1 MSGIRMS
8 ARAIQSARRLSFGI
22 LMTALIA
29 GTGCST
35 LRVDA
40 LAAPGADFGQRATF
54 RIVERS
60 ARVDSVRPIRTSN
73 VMLNNSIID
82 QMLRDDIRRAFED
95 RGYTMTD
102 VDPDFEVAYYAR
114 AIERIEVSNV
124 DRGYYTYYGYRDYR
138 DVYEFTEGTVVIDV
152 VNPETKDLLW
162 RGSGVAAVSDNP
174 KKYARQL
181 SEAVGEIVQ
190 RFPPAMVVTPIESN
204 EWWDSGES
212 DSWGESR

>member
-8 ARAIQSARRLSFGI
+8 ARAVQAVRRLSFGI
-22 LMTALIA
+22 VMTAMIA

-35 LRVDA
+35 LRVEA
-40 LAAPGADFGQRATF
+40 LEAPGADFGQRGTF

-60 ARVDSVRPIRTSN
+60 ARVDSIRPIRTSN

-82 QMLRDDIRRAFED
+82 QMLRDDIRRAFEA
-95 RGYTMTD
+95 RGYTMTN

-124 DRGYYTYYGYRDYR
+124 DRGYYNYYGYRDYR

-152 VNPETKDLLW
+152 VNPDTRELLW
-162 RGSGVAAVSDNP
+162 RGSGVATVSDNP
-174 KKYARQL
+174 KKYASQL
-181 SEAVGEIVQ
+181 NEAVGKIVG
-190 RFPPAMVVTPIESN
+190 RFPPAMVVTPIESDG
-204 EWWDSGES
+204 WRDSGEA
-212 DSWGESR
+212 DGWGESR